1 MRGLTGLSVIIAA
14 LAWSTGATADPVPF
28 HPEGCDFEISFPSAP
43 ATSQTKTETDRGDS
57 VATMRAVVNDGA
69 NYLRAEC
76 THVPAMHFLD
86 EDILRNTMR
95 DMATSY
101 KLDNSNTRIDHN
113 DVSGPIGWLHGQ
125 GKLGGKDVT
134 IEVRRFT
141 GKASIF
147 DVWIAAA
154 PGVFPAPAEADFLKT
169 IKADGK
175 LVP

>member
-1 MRGLTGLSVIIAA
+1 MRQRTVFSLMIAA
-14 LAWSTGATADPVPF
+14 PLWALPAAADPVGF
-28 HPEGCDFEISFPSAP
+28 HPDGCDFEISFPAAP
-43 ATSQTKTETDRGDS
+43 ALSQSKTDTDRGDQ
-57 VATMRAVVNDGA
+57 VTTTRAVLNDGA

-86 EDILRNTMR
+86 EDILNNNMR
-95 DMATSY
+95 DMGTAY
-101 KLDNSNTRIDHN
+101 KLTGFTTGVDHN
-113 DVSGPIGWLHGQ
+113 EISGPIGWLRGQ

-147 DVWIAAA
+147 DVWMAAA
-154 PGVFPAPAEADFLKT
+154 PDAFPAPAGVSFRKT
-169 IKADGK
+169 VKAEGK

>member
-1 MRGLTGLSVIIAA
+1 MRQGAGFSIFVIAA
-14 LAWSTGATADPVPF
+14 LWATCVAADPVVF

-57 VATMRAVVNDGA
+57 VATERAVVNDGA

-95 DMATSY
+95 DMGASY
-101 KLDNSNTRIDHN
+101 RLEGLNIRIDHN

-154 PGVFPAPAEADFLKT
+154 PGAFPTPAQTDFLKT
-169 IKADGK
+169 IKAEGK
-175 LVP
+175 PVP